1 MIADQSKHHLKNKNT
16 TYIETTKQFCN
27 YFLSLFCR
35 EELTPIKTHLFMRS
49 KIRIDVDEFNCP
61 VIRIELVKTDDV
73 RDKLLQRWIEQSNLT
88 GTKIQAVYNDTG
100 ALDLQVNSIKVLDET
115 DFVNNPHM
123 IDEGF
128 KVGDEI
134 GYIQS

>member
-1 MIADQSKHHLKNKNT
+1 
-16 TYIETTKQFCN
+16 
-27 YFLSLFCR
+27 
-35 EELTPIKTHLFMRS
+35 MRS

-73 RDKLLQRWIEQSNLT
+73 RDKLLQRWIEQSSLI

-123 IDEGF
+123 IDEGL